1 MKKQVFSILLVL
13 AALSCQEDEER
24 IELLTITR
32 EPNNSGTYS
41 WMWISD
47 ESGKIL
53 DYKKVGPDETLVTF
67 AGRPVENLALT
78 YLNYFFFEDPMP
90 GGRKQFYA
98 ETTMGLKPGDI
109 ISFKNPEPRASTPIP
124 DQLDKPEFSI
134 TGYSDASDSM
144 AAFHFSDGFICCYGT
159 LDYASIN
166 YQAPVF
172 SGNFVLRQDPGE
184 LLMVTYYN
192 GAPVYKWIENIEPG
206 DEVVVDFSTFEPTE
220 IIPVNKPIKY
230 GQVRSVIRSGFD
242 GDISKGHILS
252 SIDNRDASLSSA
264 SNPTFNLGYLNG
276 FDSYFISVAEN
287 YIGCCETG
295 TNVLYQKLGDIPT
308 SINLPTNSFQLI
320 DATMSNFKYSFTDDY
335 TYKEGYFQNETSAN
349 LGITW
354 WLMAPHGT
362 NMVAPAVPGEV
373 LSEYPELSTKLE
385 LSFINFFKE
394 MDGYSYKQKIEDKY
408 SYRLRAEYETLTYN
422 YQQIR

>member
-1 MKKQVFSILLVL
+1 MKKQAFAILLVM

-32 EPNNSGTYS
+32 EPSGSGTYS

-47 ESGKIL
+47 ESGGIL
-53 DYKKVGPDETLVTF
+53 DYKKVGPDETQVTF
-67 AGRPVENLALT
+67 AGRPAENLSLT
-78 YLNYFFFEDPMP
+78 YLTYYFFADPMP
-90 GGRKQFYA
+90 AGRKQFYV

-109 ISFKNPEPRASTPIP
+109 ISFKNPEPRQTTPIP
-124 DQLDKPEFSI
+124 DQIDKPEFSI
-134 TGYSDASDSM
+134 TGYSDASDIIP
-144 AAFHFSDGFICCYGT
+144 AFHFSDGFICCYGT

-166 YQAPVF
+166 YQSSVF

-206 DEVVVDFSTFEPTE
+206 DEVVVDFSTFEATE
-220 IIPVNKPIKY
+220 TIPVNKPIKY
-230 GQVRSVIRSGFD
+230 GQVRSVIKSGFD

-264 SNPTFNLGYLNG
+264 SSPTFNLGYLNG
-276 FDSYFISVAEN
+276 FDSYFISVSEN
-287 YIGCCETG
+287 YISCCETG

-308 SINLPTNSFQLI
+308 SINLPANSFQLI
-320 DATMSNFKYSFTDDY
+320 DATLSNFKYSFTHEY

-354 WLMAPHGT
+354 WLMAPQGT
-362 NMVAPAVPGEV
+362 SMVAPGVPGEV

-385 LSFINFFKE
+385 ISSINFFKE
-394 MDGYSYKQKIEDKY
+394 MDGYSYKQKMEDKY

-422 YQQIR
+422 YQLIK